1 MEPSFEMLSLEAGM
15 APSPGMLPAAG
26 MEPSFEML
34 SLEAGMEPSFG
45 MLSLE
50 AGMEPSFEMLSL
62 EAEMAHSPGM
72 LPAAGMALV
81 VMEAGAYHAANWPS
95 ERPR

>member
-1 MEPSFEMLSLEAGM
+1 
-15 APSPGMLPAAG
+15 

-50 AGMEPSFEMLSL
+50 AGME
-62 EAEMAHSPGM
+62 HSSGM
-72 LPAAGMALV
+72 FPAAGM
-81 VMEAGAYHAANWPS
+81 VMDAGAYHAANWPS

>member
-1 MEPSFEMLSLEAGM
+1 
-15 APSPGMLPAAG
+15 
-26 MEPSFEML
+26 
-34 SLEAGMEPSFG
+34 MEPSFG

-50 AGMEPSFEMLSL
+50 AGMEPSFGMLSL
-62 EAEMAHSPGM
+62 
-72 LPAAGMALV
+72 AAGMALV

>member
-1 MEPSFEMLSLEAGM
+1 MEPSFGMLSLEAGM
-15 APSPGMLPAAG
+15 APSPGMLPAAE

-34 SLEAGMEPSFG
+34 SLEAG
-45 MLSLE
+45 
-50 AGMEPSFEMLSL
+50 
-62 EAEMAHSPGM
+62 MAHSPGM